1 MSDDLVET
9 EEEFPPSKVWTLMEF
24 HAGLCSESE
33 LGRPKPPVIH
43 ARRLA
48 QHATPLAIKA
58 LIDVAEQQGDL
69 PAKVKA
75 AQAILDRGW
84 GKPEVTQVN
93 INPPEREWPS
103 WLTSRRLAY
112 QESSRYAE
120 DIVPLEL
127 QGRPRE
133 VLEAVEVPAPAPA
146 PAPPPVTFDP
156 MKYDLGGKGHIAPV
170 YTGYA
175 KSQPLQAPSIPPEN
189 KVPTW
194 TPPEPDPYDE
204 TPPLIRA
211 MRTPEQLVEQ
221 AWERAQ
227 QAQVRITELEQALE
241 REQTPELE
249 QAYRQA
255 VEEGLVAQRAY
266 TRERE
271 RIERE
276 RDEREPA
283 KNKTESSGGGPF
295 KKAGTRRGGGR

>member
-1 MSDDLVET
+1 MGNLAENNVIE
-9 EEEFPPSKVWTLMEF
+9 MEF
-24 HAGLCSESE
+24 WTPEDLLAGLCSLAEV
-33 LGRPKPPVIH
+33 GRPKPPIRE

-48 QHATPLAIKA
+48 QQATPKAIQA
-58 LIDVAEQQGDL
+58 LIAVAEQNDDL

-84 GKPEVTQVN
+84 GKAEVTQVN
-93 INPPEREWPS
+93 INPPEREWPE

-112 QESSRYAE
+112 QESSQYAE

-133 VLEAVEVPAPAPA
+133 VVEVLAAPAPA
-146 PAPPPVTFDP
+146 PFIPPPP
-156 MKYDLGGKGHIAPV
+156 MRFDLGSGGYITPV

-175 KSQPLQAPSIPPEN
+175 KSKPLQTNLVPTEN

-204 TPPLIRA
+204 TPPLVRA
-211 MRTPEQLVEQ
+211 MQTPEQLVEQ

-227 QAQVRITELEQALE
+227 QAQARITELEQALE

-266 TRERE
+266 TREKERAERE
-271 RIERE
+271 RI
-276 RDEREPA
+276 EREPA
-283 KNKTESSGGGPF
+283 KNKTDRDGGGPF

>member
-1 MSDDLVET
+1 
-9 EEEFPPSKVWTLMEF
+9 
-24 HAGLCSESE
+24 
-33 LGRPKPPVIH
+33 VIH

-93 INPPEREWPS
+93 INPPEREWPT

-127 QGRPRE
+127 QNAPRE
-133 VLEAVEVPAPAPA
+133 VLEMAPASAPAPFI
-146 PAPPPVTFDP
+146 PPPPVKFN
-156 MKYDLGGKGHIAPV
+156 LGGGGYIAPV

-175 KSQPLQAPSIPPEN
+175 KSKPLQAHPVPPEN

-194 TPPEPDPYDE
+194 TLPEPDPYDE
-204 TPPLIRA
+204 TPPLVRA
-211 MRTPEQLVEQ
+211 MQTPEQMVEQ
-221 AWERAQ
+221 AWERSQ
-227 QAQVRITELEQALE
+227 QAQVRITELERALE
-241 REQTPELE
+241 RERTPELE
-249 QAYRQA
+249 LAYQRA
-255 VEEGLVAQRAY
+255 VEDGLVAQRVY
-266 TRERE
+266 TRELEERE

-276 RDEREPA
+276 RIEREPA
-283 KNKTESSGGGPF
+283 KNKTDGAGGGPF
-295 KKAGTRRGGGR
+295 KKAATRRGGGR